1 MSKTQIPPPPPT
13 MAQLRKRLDE
23 ALANGHEPRDLV
35 LRLTLRDAALIKRSP
50 VFADDEIRFVDGVMQ
65 VLGVATVS
73 GNVGESG
80 LAPAEAEAEAAD

>member
-23 ALANGHEPRDLV
+23 ALANGHQPDDLV

-50 VFADDEIRFVDGVMQ
+50 VFADDEIRFVDGVMH
-65 VLGVATVS
+65 VLGVATVT
-73 GNVGESG
+73 GQVAESG
-80 LAPAEAEAEAAD
+80 IAAAEAAAS

>member
-1 MSKTQIPPPPPT
+1 MSKTQTPAPPPT

-23 ALANGHEPRDLV
+23 ALANGHQPQDLV

-65 VLGVATVS
+65 VLGVATVT
-73 GNVGESG
+73 GQVGESG
-80 LAPAEAEAEAAD
+80 IAAAEAAAS

>member
-1 MSKTQIPPPPPT
+1 MSKTQTPPPPPT

-23 ALANGHEPRDLV
+23 ALANGHQPQDLV

-65 VLGVATVS
+65 VLGIATVV
-73 GNVGESG
+73 GQVGESG
-80 LAPAEAEAEAAD
+80 IAAAEAAAS